1 MVRILGID
9 PGTLKLG
16 FGIIEGTGG
25 TYRSVDFGLVK
36 LASRTPFPERLKK
49 IYDELVF
56 IIERYSPDEFAIEDL
71 FYAENAKVA
80 LKMGHARGVAIL
92 AAVNNHLP
100 TAEYSPREVKQA
112 VVGNGAASK
121 SQVQRMVMQL
131 LQLRI
136 APDPADVSD
145 ALAVAIC
152 HMHRRGNPLR

>member
-9 PGTLKLG
+9 PGTVQVG
-16 FGIIEGTGG
+16 FGLIEGSGSS
-25 TYRSVDFGLVK
+25 YRSLDFGCIRLS
-36 LASRTPFPERLKK
+36 SRTPFPERLKK
-49 IYDELVF
+49 IYDEL
-56 IIERYSPDEFAIEDL
+56 IYITERYQPDEFAIEDV

-92 AAVNNHLP
+92 AGVNNNL
-100 TAEYSPREVKQA
+100 TIAEYSPREVKQA

-131 LQLRI
+131 LRLQVVP
-136 APDPADVSD
+136 APLDVSD

-152 HMHRRGNPLR
+152 HMHRRRTALR